1 VAASAEAH
9 AAWLTFS
16 PADLVDHLEPT
27 HHHDLKQE
35 LPRLDALAQGRGDA
49 VPADSHPE
57 FSHEPAQLCLRLNPN
72 TDRRDGGRAQGC
84 GGLLARL
91 RDLTNGYQAPA
102 DTYASTQALMMGL
115 TQLEAD
121 THLHV
126 HKENNHFFPLVTALE
141 EGVCTSAAS
150 LHRVGASQKQE
161 LPGALV
167 LPLRSLADGWPGP
180 TDSLAA

>member
-1 VAASAEAH
+1 LRKEEEMLFPLIRTLSSATSRPSFACDSIRTPIAVMEAEH
-9 AAWLTFS
+9 R
-16 PADLVDHLEPT
+16 V
-27 HHHDLKQE
+27 
-35 LPRLDALAQGRGDA
+35 
-49 VPADSHPE
+49 V
-57 FSHEPAQLCLRLNPN
+57 
-72 TDRRDGGRAQGC
+72 

-102 DTYASTQALMMGL
+102 DTCASTQALMMGL

-126 HKENNHFFPLVTALE
+126 HKENNHLFPLVTALE